1 MSYRRDS
8 RVALGIP
15 VELKAMRQ
23 FLAVA
28 EALSFRKAAERL
40 HMSQPPL
47 SVAIRQLETELGVA
61 LFDRHSTGVSLTLA
75 GCTYQRECLRLVTLA
90 EQAVARTRAV
100 AQGGAGEVRVG
111 FISSAMIE
119 FLPKVLVAFRAAHSG
134 VRLKLV
140 EGISIDVARM
150 VELGQVDV
158 GLLSPP
164 VTFAAAM
171 RQDAL
176 LSDCLVAV
184 LPVDHPLA
192 ASPHIALSALKNEP
206 FVSFTAARVASF
218 HHRIVAACME
228 QGFEPDIVQEATQ
241 VYTILS
247 LVAGGMGVALLP
259 SATASLRHPGVVH
272 VPISDASTLLRT
284 QIDAV
289 TLDGPIAAAAQA
301 FLDVAKAVAASPA

>member
-1 MSYRRDS
+1 VD
-8 RVALGIP
+8 
-15 VELKAMRQ
+15 LKAMRQ

-28 EALSFRKAAERL
+28 EASSFRKAAERL

-47 SVAIRQLETELGVA
+47 SVAIRHLETALGVA

-75 GCTYQRECLRLVTLA
+75 GQTYQRECLRLVALA
-90 EQAVARTRAV
+90 EQAVVRTRAV
-100 AQGGAGEVRVG
+100 AYGGGGEVRVG

-119 FLPKVLVAFRAAHSG
+119 FLPKVLVAFRAAHAG

-140 EGISIDVARM
+140 EGISVDVARM
-150 VELGQVDV
+150 VELGQVDI

-164 VTFAAAM
+164 ISFSLSV
-171 RQDAL
+171 RQEAL

-184 LPVDHPLA
+184 LPIDHPLSA
-192 ASPHIALSALKNEP
+192 APHIALSALKNEP

-218 HHRIVAACME
+218 HRRIVAACME

-259 SATASLRHPGVVH
+259 AATASLRHPGVAH
-272 VPISDASTLLRT
+272 VPIAGASTLLRT

-289 TLDGPIAAAAQA
+289 TLDGPIEAAAQA
-301 FLDVAKAVAASPA
+301 FLTVAKEVAGAVA

>member
-1 MSYRRDS
+1 M
-8 RVALGIP
+8 
-15 VELKAMRQ
+15 ELKVMRQ

-28 EALSFRKAAERL
+28 EASSFRKAAERL
-40 HMSQPPL
+40 HLSQPPL
-47 SVAIRQLETELGVA
+47 SVAIRQLESELGVV

-75 GCTYQRECLRLVTLA
+75 GHTYQRECLRLVALA
-90 EQAVARTRAV
+90 EQAVIRTRAV
-100 AQGGAGEVRVG
+100 ANGGAGEVRVG

-119 FLPKVLVAFRAAHSG
+119 FLPKVLVAFRAAHAG

-140 EGISIDVARM
+140 EGISVDVARM
-150 VELGQVDV
+150 VELGQVDI

-164 VTFAAAM
+164 ISFAVPM
-171 RQDAL
+171 RQQAL

-184 LPVDHPLA
+184 LPINHPLGA
-192 ASPHIALSALKNEP
+192 APHIALSKLKNEP
-206 FVSFTAARVASF
+206 FVSFTATRVASF

-272 VPISDASTLLRT
+272 VPITDASILLRT

-289 TLDGPIAAAAQA
+289 TLDGPVEAAAQA
-301 FLDVAKAVAASPA
+301 FLDVAKNVAAPAA